1 MDVFVNGCEGYGVS
15 SELYEEESGKFV
27 NKIVEGIKL
36 LFFGVKGYCDKYVI
50 GYEVEDV
57 SNCKGNDVYWC
68 KCL

>member
-1 MDVFVNGCEGYGVS
+1 M
-15 SELYEEESGKFV
+15 YEEESGKFV

-50 GYEVEDV
+50 GDEVEDV
-57 SNCKGNDVYWC
+57 SNCRGNDVYWC